1 MADKK
6 IRIGTRGSALAL
18 AQTELVIEALRKR
31 FPEYEYEKVILS
43 TRGDRILN
51 VPLVD
56 FGGKGAFVEEFEDR
70 LENGGI
76 DLAVHSAKDMPVE
89 LKEGLVIAGTLKRED
104 VRDVL
109 VCRKNTSKTTP
120 AEKCENDTSNDTSL
134 KLKNTVKIGTGS
146 LRRQLQLKKI
156 LPDAECVPIRGNVP
170 TRLKKLAGG
179 EFDGIVLAAAGL
191 KRLGLLDYDKYD
203 YRFFDTEDMLPA
215 GGQGII
221 AIEGRAADTISDMAR
236 LVSDE
241 DTFAELVC
249 ERTVLNVLQAGCH
262 EAVGIYAAVGKLTS
276 ELPDDLCISL
286 RIMKESG
293 GGLYFE
299 HGEVLLEGND
309 INNKLKEGK
318 MLAEKVAAQ
327 LLKEING

>member
-1 MADKK
+1 MANKT

-18 AQTELVIEALRKR
+18 AQTELVIGALRKH

-70 LENGGI
+70 LKNGDI

-89 LKEGLVIAGTLKRED
+89 LKVGLDIAGTLKRED

-109 VCRKNTSKTTP
+109 VCRKDD
-120 AEKCENDTSNDTSL
+120 AGIAL
-134 KLKNTVKIGTGS
+134 VGKIGTGS

-156 LPDAECVPIRGNVP
+156 LPHSECVSIRGNVP
-170 TRLKKLAGG
+170 TRLKKLDDG

-191 KRLGLLDYDKYD
+191 KRLGFLDYDRYD
-203 YRFFDTEDMLPA
+203 YRFFGTDEILPA

-221 AIEGRAADTISDMAR
+221 AIEGRKDDEISDMVWQ
-236 LVSDE
+236 VSDE
-241 DTFAELVC
+241 DTFAELAC

-262 EAVGIYAAVGKLTS
+262 EAVGIYASVDKMPG

-286 RIMKESG
+286 KIMKESG
-293 GGLYFE
+293 GRLYFE
-299 HGEVLLEGND
+299 HGEVLFKEND
-309 INNKLKEGK
+309 INNKIREGNA
-318 MLAEKVAAQ
+318 MAENVAAQ
-327 LLKEING
+327 LLKKING